1 MAQIIGRLAEIKSL
15 ENYYDSGRPEFI
27 VVYGRRRV
35 GKTFL
40 IKELFSERF
49 AFYFTGSL
57 NVKNK
62 TNLLMFD
69 AALRQFGSCDNSAS
83 KNWFDAF
90 QKLRDL
96 LSRDQGVR
104 KIVFIDEMPW
114 LDTSKSEFLPAFD
127 YFWNSWTSSN
137 PDIMF
142 IGCGS
147 ATTWI
152 TKNIFK
158 NKGGLHNRLTGRI
171 YLSPFTIGECEDYFQ
186 ARSIVIT
193 RYQLAECYMILGGIP
208 YYLSLFEKGLS
219 FTQNVDKLCFA
230 KQAKLKNEFEELF
243 GSLFKHPGRYL
254 EVVEALASKRSGMS
268 LKEICEDAEIPLGGN
283 VSKIMDDLEQSSFIE
298 RYSDFTKRKRE
309 TQFYLV
315 DSFTLFYFEFIKNNT
330 FKDEFFWTNFI
341 DNGQHRAWFGYAFE
355 QLCRLHLPQIKR
367 KLGISGVSTSTTTW
381 KSHESSPGAQIDL
394 VIKRND
400 GVINLCEIKYT
411 KHEYTISKEYA
422 SELEKKISVF
432 RKESKTK
439 YAIHLTMITTFGV
452 SRAGY
457 FSMMQSEVGLDDLFA
472 GSG

>member
-1 MAQIIGRLAEIKSL
+1 MAQIIGRLPEIKSL
-15 ENYYDSGRPEFI
+15 NEYYNSSRPEFI
-27 VVYGRRRV
+27 IVYGRRRV

-40 IKELFSERF
+40 IKELFSEGF

-69 AALRQFGSCDNSAS
+69 AALKQFGSRDNCESR
-83 KNWFDAF
+83 NWFDAF

-96 LSRDQGVR
+96 LSQNKGAR

-114 LDTSKSEFLPAFD
+114 LDTPKSEFLPAFD
-127 YFWNSWTSSN
+127 YFWNSWASSN

-158 NKGGLHNRLTGRI
+158 NKGGLHNRLTGKI
-171 YLSPFTIGECEDYFQ
+171 YISPFTIGECEDYFK
-186 ARSIVIT
+186 AHSIVIT
-193 RYQLAECYMILGGIP
+193 RYQLAECYMIFGGIP

-243 GSLFKHPGRYL
+243 GSLFKHPDRYL
-254 EVVEALASKRSGMS
+254 EIVKALASKRFGMS
-268 LKEICEDAEIPLGGN
+268 LKEICEHAKIPLGGN
-283 VSKIMDDLEQSSFIE
+283 VSKIMDDLEQSGFVE
-298 RYSDFTKRKRE
+298 KYSDFAKKKRG
-309 TQFYLV
+309 TQYYLV

-341 DNGQHRAWFGYAFE
+341 DHGHHRAWSGYAFE
-355 QLCRLHLPQIKR
+355 QLCRLHLPQIKK
-367 KLGISGVSTSTTTW
+367 KLGINGVSTSTTTW
-381 KSHESSPGAQIDL
+381 KSNQSSPGAQIDL

-411 KHEYTISKEYA
+411 RHEYTITKDYA

-432 RKESKTK
+432 RKESKTR
-439 YAIHLTMITTFGV
+439 YAIHLTMITTFGI
-452 SRAGY
+452 SNTGY
-457 FSMMQSEVGLDDLFA
+457 FSIVQSEITLDDLFA
-472 GSG
+472 EK